1 MAATELGTMI
11 TEEIVDVPPMP
22 SYAHGEII
30 IALGAALYP
39 HVRAHRLGHVYA
51 AQTTYHIDGMPD
63 RLPDLTFV
71 AADKTP
77 ATFHRDGEVAP
88 DLVVEIVSA
97 TDTYGTVSAKVQEYL
112 DHGVRLVWVINP
124 WLHTIDAYEAARQRL
139 FALGD
144 VLDAEPV
151 IPGFTLPIRDLFDW
165 EFNP

>member
-1 MAATELGTMI
+1 MVAQ
-11 TEEIVDVPPMP
+11 EIVDMPPMP

-39 HVRAHRLGHVYA
+39 YVRARRLGHVYA
-51 AQTTYHIDGMPD
+51 AQTTYHIAGLPD

-77 ATFHRDGEVAP
+77 ATFHQEGDVAP
-88 DLVVEIVSA
+88 DFVVEIVSA
-97 TDTYGTVSAKVQEYL
+97 TDTFGAVSAKVQGYL

-124 WLHTIDAYEAARQRL
+124 WLHTIDAYEATRQRL
-139 FALGD
+139 FTLND
-144 VLDAEPV
+144 TLDAEPV
-151 IPGFTLPIRDLFDW
+151 IPGFTLPMRDLFDW

>member
-1 MAATELGTMI
+1 MVAQ
-11 TEEIVDVPPMP
+11 EIVDVPPMP

-39 HVRAHRLGHVYA
+39 YVRAHKLGHVFA
-51 AQTTYHIDGMPD
+51 AQTTYRIDGMPD

-71 AADKTP
+71 SSDRTP
-77 ATFHRDGEVAP
+77 ATFHQEGDVAP

-112 DHGVRLVWVINP
+112 DHGVRLVWVLNP
-124 WLHTIDAYEAARQRL
+124 WLHTIDAYEATRQRL
-139 FALGD
+139 FTLND
-144 VLDAEPV
+144 TLDAEPV
-151 IPGFTLPIRDLFDW
+151 IPGFTCPMRDLFDW